1 MKKILA
7 ISLLSLYLVS
17 AIGFTIS
24 LHYCGGDLAS
34 LAIFNKASCCCDEQK
49 EIKKKDDCCK
59 NEYKSFKIKDE
70 QIKAELNSKRFQQD
84 DFNLNKNST
93 LTFFEKNIEY
103 SNSVTL
109 TQLPRPPDKE
119 NLIPAYK
126 RNHSF
131 LFYS

>member
-1 MKKILA
+1 
-7 ISLLSLYLVS
+7 LVS
-17 AIGFTIS
+17 AIGITIT

-34 LAIFNKASCCCDEQK
+34 LGFFNKTSCCCDDEK
-49 EIKKKDDCCK
+49 VIKKKDDCCK

-70 QIKAELNSKRFQQD
+70 QIKAELNEKKFQQV
-84 DFNLNKNST
+84 DFSLNKKST
-93 LTFFEKNIEY
+93 LIFFKKNIEY
-103 SNSVTL
+103 PTSITL